1 MLLTTEPQRRNLLL
15 KFMNYKKTFVR
26 NWAIFQSNSVHLWL
40 LVLSLVCNMEDH
52 MQTQRLQIELLW
64 GRMMKDCC
72 SGSYHMTCEGI
83 NSTCIMYAYLLQN
96 LDLLLHMAN
105 SFVICWTSSFLK
117 PLVIKSLR
125 VYMQQLIFKLLEW
138 SNTKFL

>member
-1 MLLTTEPQRRNLLL
+1 MSNFSV
-15 KFMNYKKTFVR
+15 KFCAPMIISFIT
-26 NWAIFQSNSVHLWL
+26 
-40 LVLSLVCNMEDH
+40 SLQHAVEDH

-125 VYMQQLIFKLLEW
+125 IYMQQLIFKLLEW
-138 SNTKFL
+138 SNTKFFNKFLGKCVAARGDNKWSDLES